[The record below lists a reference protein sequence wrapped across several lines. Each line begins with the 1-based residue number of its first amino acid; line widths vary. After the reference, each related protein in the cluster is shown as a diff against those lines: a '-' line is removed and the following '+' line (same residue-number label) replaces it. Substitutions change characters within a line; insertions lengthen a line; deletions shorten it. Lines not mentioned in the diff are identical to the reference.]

1 MSKKARGKKLRDQKA
16 NSIADLAAVL
26 GGQAKIE
33 AREQTRAERA
43 EGKRVEKEEVARAR
57 LAEVVSTRREAKAEM
72 FKAEGEAAE
81 AARTR
86 YKELKKE
93 KMRLQK
99 ELGSQTFGGAVM
111 LDAAEPSLSAA
122 EPIVPAPASN
132 SRAATPK
139 EKSIMMMD
147 GIKIEWANL
156 LDAEFAQTWPA
167 AVVHDAMPHGGNRGR
182 HMAASVVKPPRSKTG
197 TQDVMGERVTVD
209 QPMVERSSERLVP
222 VEEAAEPPSALD
234 TVLRRLKFGSR

>member
-1 MSKKARGKKLRDQKA
+1 
-16 NSIADLAAVL
+16 LAAVL

-33 AREQTRAERA
+33 DREQKRGERA
-43 EGKRVEKEEVARAR
+43 EAKRVEREEGTRAR

-81 AARTR
+81 AAKTR
-86 YKELKKE
+86 YRELKKE

-99 ELGSQTFGGAVM
+99 ELAPQTFGGAVM
-111 LDAAEPSLSAA
+111 LDPAETSLGAAEPV
-122 EPIVPAPASN
+122 VPAPASR
-132 SRAATPK
+132 SRAGAPK
-139 EKSIMMMD
+139 QKSIMMMD

-182 HMAASVVKPPRSKTG
+182 HMAASVVKLPRSKTG
-197 TQDVMGERVTVD
+197 TEDALGGRVTVD
-209 QPMVERSSERLVP
+209 QPVVERSAERLVP
-222 VEEAAEPPSALD
+222 VEEAAEPPTALD
-234 TVLRRLKFGSR
+234 TVLRRLKFGSK